1 MFHVKHFF
9 DFFFFVFLLREIL
22 ISVCTNTH
30 IHRCG
35 IDLTGLRPFKLPHTR
50 GDPLVN
56 PPEGLCGAG
65 DSATHDYDNLVDYL
79 SRDKGR
85 SGLYFSPYYKIQF
98 CSIQPKPQIWAK
110 AQVVK
115 RLSRGINSPISCSE
129 LSPRNTGSAGPSGS
143 HEGPPSC
150 GRGCK
155 GEGNALPFDY

>member
-129 LSPRNTGSAGPSGS
+129 LSPRNTGPAGLSREPRGTSLVWERMQRG
-143 HEGPPSC
+143 GQRPP
-150 GRGCK
+150 
-155 GEGNALPFDY
+155 L

>member
-1 MFHVKHFF
+1 MFHMKHFF

-50 GDPLVN
+50 GDSLVN
-56 PPEGLCGAG
+56 PPEGLCGAR

-98 CSIQPKPQIWAK
+98 CSIQPKPQKWAK
-110 AQVVK
+110 A
-115 RLSRGINSPISCSE
+115 
-129 LSPRNTGSAGPSGS
+129 
-143 HEGPPSC
+143 
-150 GRGCK
+150 
-155 GEGNALPFDY
+155 

>member
-1 MFHVKHFF
+1 MHLQNFQRRRCRHTN
-9 DFFFFVFLLREIL
+9 LRL
-22 ISVCTNTH
+22 KSYTF
-30 IHRCG
+30 
-35 IDLTGLRPFKLPHTR
+35 LTGLRPFKLPHTR

-115 RLSRGINSPISCSE
+115 RRSRGINSPISCSE
-129 LSPRNTGSAGPSGS
+129 LSPRNTESAGPSGS

-150 GRGCK
+150 RRGCK
-155 GEGNALPFDY
+155 GEGNALPFDYEILMRNRTSRC